1 MFGGILVFMETGTLV
16 TEDEYLHTAQGHG
29 TLTDGVLRI
38 PEAGIVVPLREV
50 FED

>member
-1 MFGGILVFMETGTLV
+1 LVIDLETL
-16 TEDEYLHTAQGHG
+16 ESELHTAQGHG
-29 TLTDGVLRI
+29 ALADGVLRI